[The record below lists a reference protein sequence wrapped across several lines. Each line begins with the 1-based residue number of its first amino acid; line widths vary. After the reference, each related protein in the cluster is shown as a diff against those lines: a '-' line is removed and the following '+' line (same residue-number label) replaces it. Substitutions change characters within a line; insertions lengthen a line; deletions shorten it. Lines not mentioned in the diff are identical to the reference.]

1 MHHVLEEKLKRTSQK
16 KFHMLNENFEKKR
29 GFVCPNSI
37 KSVPGYIITKL
48 KIIYFAWLEKMP
60 TTRDR

>member
-1 MHHVLEEKLKRTSQK
+1 
-16 KFHMLNENFEKKR
+16 MLNKNLEKKR

-37 KSVPGYIITKL
+37 KSVLGYIMTEL

-60 TTRDR
+60 TTMDR